1 MKLSFGKKIASLAVV
16 GAVLAGAGT
25 VAWADS
31 NTGASTASTSTAAP
45 VAATAA
51 PATASHRGL
60 DILRRADHGVV
71 EIKVKGAATGT
82 TGTAGAGTTT
92 WQTVTFDRGKV
103 SNVTA
108 GQITLA
114 RPDGTSVTLTINA
127 STTYKGVTSWQQVTT
142 AKGAIVVSEN
152 ETATTVAQRVAPA
165 SGSAGIGGTSSTT
178 SPLAA

>member
-16 GAVLAGAGT
+16 GVVLAGAGT

-31 NTGASTASTSTAAP
+31 NSGASTAPTSTAAP

-51 PATASHRGL
+51 PAKASRRGL
-60 DILRRADHGVV
+60 ALLRRADHGVV
-71 EIKVKGAATGT
+71 EIKVKGTT
-82 TGTAGAGTTT
+82 TGTAT

-103 SNVTA
+103 SKVTA

-127 STTYKGVTSWQQVTT
+127 GTNYKGVTSWQQVAT
-142 AKGAIVVSEN
+142 AKGAVVVSEN
-152 ETATTVAQRVAPA
+152 GAATTIAQRVAPA
-165 SGSAGIGGTSSTT
+165 PGSTAGTT
-178 SPLAA
+178 APPAA

>member
-31 NTGASTASTSTAAP
+31 SSSASA
-45 VAATAA
+45 AATTTTPAAA
-51 PATASHRGL
+51 PAKAAGRGRS
-60 DILRRADHGVV
+60 ILRRADHGVV
-71 EIKVKGAATGT
+71 EIKVKGATGI
-82 TGTAGAGTTT
+82 AT

-103 SNVTA
+103 STVTA

-127 STTYKGVTSWQQVTT
+127 STKYRGVTSWQEITT

-152 ETATTVAQRVAPA
+152 GTATTIAQRVGPAPVTNG
-165 SGSAGIGGTSSTT
+165 SGTAASSTT
-178 SPLAA
+178 TSPPAA

>member
-31 NTGASTASTSTAAP
+31 NSGASTASTATVAP
-45 VAATAA
+45 VAAAAA
-51 PATASHRGL
+51 PAQASHRGFA
-60 DILRRADHGVV
+60 ILRRADHGVV
-71 EIKVKGAATGT
+71 EIKVTGAATGT
-82 TGTAGAGTTT
+82 AAGTAT

-103 SNVTA
+103 STVTA

-127 STTYKGVTSWQQVTT
+127 GTKYKGVTSWQQVTT

-152 ETATTVAQRVAPA
+152 GTATTIAQRVAPA
-165 SGSAGIGGTSSTT
+165 PGSTAGTT
-178 SPLAA
+178 APPAA